1 MKKHILLL
9 SFSIV
14 GLATIAPAQ
23 NQDPFAADQA
33 AEQNKVSTKKN
44 KAASHSND
52 GHPKIISIC
61 YETFSLSLAD
71 AAALRRKEFS
81 DALLYQKILDG
92 IKAGTAKQET
102 FAIVRARSG
111 ERVMNE
117 NITEKI
123 YPTEFEP
130 PKIPN
135 QLGIA
140 LSPSPSEE
148 QPNPPIEE
156 EKLSKLTNSPSAF
169 QASELISPACPAAF
183 ETRHTGLTIEVES
196 TMRADDRILDIRI
209 VPEHVFMASRRQ
221 WGQGEAMVEMPEFET
236 SRIVAGITA
245 SAGKPSLLGT
255 INRPPH
261 SKIDT
266 DAADKVWFA
275 FITPTIVVI
284 RP

>member
-33 AEQNKVSTKKN
+33 AEQNKVSTKKS

-52 GHPKIISIC
+52 GHLKIISIC

-156 EKLSKLTNSPSAF
+156 ERIF
-169 QASELISPACPAAF
+169 QPFERVHHRASEGSSG
-183 ETRHTGLTIEVES
+183 TGLGLAIARDLATRMNGTLE
-196 TMRADDRILDIRI
+196 
-209 VPEHVFMASRRQ
+209 
-221 WGQGEAMVEMPEFET
+221 
-236 SRIVAGITA
+236 
-245 SAGKPSLLGT
+245 LLENKSGCT
-255 INRPPH
+255 FRLTLPAKQTL
-261 SKIDT
+261 SVVDSDS
-266 DAADKVWFA
+266 DAA
-275 FITPTIVVI
+275 
-284 RP
+284 